1 MPELENRTYEEIKI
15 GDRAAIKRVLTE
27 KDVKLFAAVSGD
39 VNPAHLDAEYAR
51 SSMFQDIIGHGMWGA
66 SLISTVLGTQLPG
79 PGAIY
84 LSQELNFLKPVRL
97 GDEVT
102 VSVTVREK
110 RDKNRLVFDCECRN
124 QQDEVVIAGEALVL
138 APEEKVK
145 RPLSETPQAFLHE
158 DGERLNALVERARR
172 SAAIRTGVVHPVN
185 KISIEG
191 VAGAM
196 EKDLIAPV
204 LIGPTK
210 KIEAAAAE
218 AGFDIQ
224 AVEIVD
230 APHSHAAAAKA
241 VALARE
247 GKLDALMKGAL
258 HTDEIMGEVV
268 SSSRGIRTERRIS
281 HVYVMDTP
289 AYEKLLFITD
299 AAINIAPDLEEKRDI
314 VQNAIDLAKSLG
326 VKTPKAAILSA
337 IETVYPKLQS
347 TLDAAALCK
356 MADRGQITGG
366 IVDGPLAFD
375 NAISKA
381 AAEAKALKSPVAGDA
396 DILVVPDL
404 EAGNMLAKELDYL
417 AGAVAAGVVLGAHVP
432 IILTSRAE
440 GKLPRVAASAIAKLY
455 HHNKNL
461 VA

>member
-1 MPELENRTYEEIKI
+1 MVEIENRTYEEIKV
-15 GDRAAIKRVLTE
+15 GDCATIKRVLTE
-27 KDVKLFAAVSGD
+27 KDVKLFAAISGD

-51 SSMFQDIIGHGMWGA
+51 SSMFHDIVGHGMWGA
-66 SLISTVLGTQLPG
+66 SLISAVLGTRLPG

-110 RDKNRLVFDCECRN
+110 RDNNRIAFECECRN
-124 QQDEVVIAGEALVL
+124 QQDDVVVAGEAVVL
-138 APEEKVK
+138 APDEKVK
-145 RPLSETPQAFLHE
+145 RPLTEMPRAFLHE
-158 DGERLNALVERARR
+158 HGERLNALIERAIS
-172 SAAIRTGVVHPVN
+172 SAPIRTGVVHPVN

-191 VAGAM
+191 MTGAM
-196 EKDLIAPV
+196 EKDLIVPV
-204 LIGPTK
+204 LIGPRR
-210 KIEAAAAE
+210 KIEAAATE
-218 AGFDIQ
+218 AGFDLQ
-224 AVEIVD
+224 TVEIID

-258 HTDEIMGEVV
+258 HTDEIMCEVV

-289 AYEKLLFITD
+289 AYEKLLFLTD
-299 AAINIAPDLEEKRDI
+299 AAINIAPDIEAKRDI

-326 VKTPKAAILSA
+326 VEAPKAAILSA
-337 IETVYPKLQS
+337 VETVYPKLQS

-366 IVDGPLAFD
+366 VVDGPLAFD

-381 AAEAKALKSPVAGDA
+381 AAEAKALQSPVAGDA
-396 DILVVPDL
+396 DILVAPDL

-417 AGAVAAGVVLGAHVP
+417 AGAVAAGVVLGARVP